1 MEFLPKILFLLLMQE
16 RMTLLLMAAGK
27 GSRYGKL
34 KQFDG
39 LGPNEE
45 FLMEFSIFDA
55 IAAGFNHIVII
66 TQRDYV
72 NFLKKHIA
80 VRIPKNIKLDVL
92 SQDLDELPQGTK
104 IVVERNKPWGTAH
117 AVWTARHHI
126 TSPFVVL
133 NADDYYGSKAFH
145 NAALFIKDPI
155 NTSPFAMVGYTL
167 KETLSPNGS
176 VSRGVCS
183 ISNGKLLHIQEQLKV
198 LSENGEIT
206 DLESGELFSGEEKVS
221 MNFWVCH
228 PTLFSEIE
236 DYFSKFL
243 KDEEKVKNSEVYLP
257 FVIQHLIAEKKITVA
272 VLASGGKW
280 FGVTYAN
287 DRKLAVTELANMS
300 KMGIYPT
307 PLWDNIN

>member
-1 MEFLPKILFLLLMQE
+1 
-16 RMTLLLMAAGK
+16 MTLLLMAAGK

-55 IAAGFNHIVII
+55 IAAGFDHIVII
-66 TQRDYV
+66 TQRDHV
-72 NFLKKHIA
+72 NFLSEHIA
-80 VRIPKNIKLDVL
+80 VRISKNVKLDVL
-92 SQDLDELPQGTK
+92 SQDLEELPLGTN

-133 NADDYYGSKAFH
+133 NADDYYGRNAFQ
-145 NAALFIKDPI
+145 NASLFIKNPKK
-155 NTSPFAMVGYTL
+155 TSLFAMVGYTL

-183 ISNGKLLHIQEQLKV
+183 ISSGSLLQIQERLKIIF
-198 LSENGEIT
+198 EKGEIT

-257 FVIQHLIAEKKITVA
+257 FVIQNLIVEKKTTVA
-272 VLASGGKW
+272 VLPSGGKW

-287 DRKLAVTELANMS
+287 DRELAVKELADMT